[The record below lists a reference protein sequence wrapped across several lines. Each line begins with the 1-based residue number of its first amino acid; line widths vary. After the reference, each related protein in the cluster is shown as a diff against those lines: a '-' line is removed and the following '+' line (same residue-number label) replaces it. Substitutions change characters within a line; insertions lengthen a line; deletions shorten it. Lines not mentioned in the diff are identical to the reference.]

1 MNPVL
6 LSRQR
11 GRCPFWFAVIC
22 ALAIHL
28 GAVVLAKNR
37 SDNSKIEKFSPPDAD
52 VELVEEQPKPELP
65 EELIT
70 PPPLEQIPPDQDNF
84 HEEKLT
90 QPSVRSRKKARPRTR
105 TSTPRTSGSSTPS
118 TARRTTSMVFR
129 SIACRSLS
137 HTAAR

>member
-90 QPSVRSRKKARPRTR
+90 QPSVRSRKKARPISPVR
-105 TSTPRTSGSSTPS
+105 G
-118 TARRTTSMVFR
+118 
-129 SIACRSLS
+129 
-137 HTAAR
+137 